1 MVYCPSDWAAM
12 GVNWRSKT
20 NNFSLGLKPL
30 KLLAPRWERCHL
42 LLLRYA
48 LEPGSFNSGDKNGH
62 IFSLA
67 TVCAQYAPWSICS
80 GELSWSTQPT
90 LRDPCRPSRDKR
102 LHSGSRLPQILEEAK
117 YLCSFEIRCS
127 EEILT
132 CSALCEETQGS
143 SADTGFKATSEFPH
157 LYGTDGSGSG
167 SRVLTAPLKM
177 L

>member
-1 MVYCPSDWAAM
+1 MPWNPGA
-12 GVNWRSKT
+12 
-20 NNFSLGLKPL
+20 LI
-30 KLLAPRWERCHL
+30 LATRT
-42 LLLRYA
+42 
-48 LEPGSFNSGDKNGH
+48 D
-62 IFSLA
+62 IFSPWQLCVHSTRHA
-67 TVCAQYAPWSICS
+67 AFAQVSSA
-80 GELSWSTQPT
+80 EVHN
-90 LRDPCRPSRDKR
+90 R
-102 LHSGSRLPQILEEAK
+102 HSVIHVGLQETKDCILNLDSPKILEEAK